1 MNRQFHNKRQ
11 SLTVTDKYTGIG
23 KLFDWSKNFTVD
35 MFNIKLEEKSNK
47 MSFKA
52 LSVKIQRSKNRQ
64 GGVGEQN
71 VPAHPTPP
79 LGQIG
84 LNILEF
90 LWYLFLEL
98 LLDFDLRSDFRNNKK
113 VISKA
118 GEQFFTS
125 LHLEW
130 RGNNLTPSWP
140 ACSRC

>member
-35 MFNIKLEEKSNK
+35 MFNIKLEEKSNN

-98 LLDFDLRSDFRNNKK
+98 LLVFKESFCVRLWLAFRF
-113 VISKA
+113 SK
-118 GEQFFTS
+118 QKSYFKSRRTVFYFT
-125 LHLEW
+125 
-130 RGNNLTPSWP
+130 TPWMK
-140 ACSRC
+140 RK